1 MWHLHGL
8 FVGVSL
14 FGAVLLLAWLV
25 KEGKREKIMT
35 FVWAT
40 LAVGV
45 LGLLLTSG
53 WGMRGMQTYIQG
65 MMGGYTQNVQ
75 K

>member
-1 MWHLHGL
+1 
-8 FVGVSL
+8 
-14 FGAVLLLAWLV
+14 
-25 KEGKREKIMT
+25 MT

-53 WGMRGMQTYIQG
+53 GGMRGMQTYIQG